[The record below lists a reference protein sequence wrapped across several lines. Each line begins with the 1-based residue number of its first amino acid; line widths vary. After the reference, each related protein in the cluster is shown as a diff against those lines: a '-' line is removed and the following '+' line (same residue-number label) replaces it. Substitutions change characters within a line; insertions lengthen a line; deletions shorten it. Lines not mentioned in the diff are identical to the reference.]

1 MEKTKRKYPVE
12 KMQKKINLRRQ
23 RRKIIICISITKRE
37 RERERV
43 TRAAHTSY
51 NKNTEREMA
60 KAT

>member
-23 RRKIIICISITKRE
+23 RRKIIICISIT
-37 RERERV
+37 ERERV

-51 NKNTEREMA
+51 NKNTERERA